1 MLEHRDNLSEAYSRG
16 VSRFPEP
23 AEPDDWQPATS
34 KPGELYTFEGQLR
47 SAGAF
52 VRGARTGQAL
62 PRVDAAHGMDVRRHC
77 TRGGRGRDRRLGD
90 PVVTDL

>member
-34 KPGELYTFEGQLR
+34 APGELYTFEGQMR
-47 SAGAF
+47 SVGAF
-52 VRGARTGQAL
+52 VRGRKNDD
-62 PRVDAAHGMDVRRHC
+62 PRVEHY
-77 TRGGRGRDRRLGD
+77 RGSMQRTAWTFVGIALG
-90 PVVTDL
+90 VVVLTIALSAVL

>member
-1 MLEHRDNLSEAYSRG
+1 MSYSRG

-52 VRGARTGQAL
+52 VRGARNKDPRAKHYRGSMQRTAWTFVGIAL
-62 PRVDAAHGMDVRRHC
+62 GVVVVVIAASAI
-77 TRGGRGRDRRLGD
+77 L
-90 PVVTDL
+90 